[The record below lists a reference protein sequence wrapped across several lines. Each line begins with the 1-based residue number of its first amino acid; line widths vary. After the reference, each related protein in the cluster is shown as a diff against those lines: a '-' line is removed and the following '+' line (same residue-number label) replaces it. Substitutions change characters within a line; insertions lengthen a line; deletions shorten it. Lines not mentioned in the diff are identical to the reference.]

1 MDRLNEL
8 PLWWLYLALVAAG
21 AVGGGL
27 CAAIDLAVR
36 ALTGRRT

>member
-21 AVGGGL
+21 AIVGGL
-27 CAAIDLAVR
+27 SSAIDLLFR
-36 ALTGRRT
+36 GRRQ